1 MGSLF
6 TLTVKEF
13 ENITFTEQTAT
24 GVQLVVWG
32 LAIGFFLAALFSL
45 YQRFVVG
52 APIRALLRLL
62 ALSPESAKTEEEL
75 GIGGN
80 VLLHRALTKN
90 TSVQKL
96 IKKTEG
102 EPCGYYIPEELK
114 YRAELRY
121 EKKGNPFLQI
131 VLAALL
137 SVVIGV
143 AFIKLIP
150 LFLSMIDAIL

>member
-13 ENITFTEQTAT
+13 ENITFTEQTAKN
-24 GVQLVVWG
+24 VQLVVWG

-52 APIRALLRLL
+52 APIRALLQLE

-75 GIGGN
+75 GIKGGW
-80 VLLHRALTKN
+80 LTHRALTKN
-90 TSVQKL
+90 TAVQKL
-96 IKKTEG
+96 VKKTEG

-114 YRAELRY
+114 YRTQLRY
-121 EKKGNPFLQI
+121 EKKGNPFVQT

-137 SVVIGV
+137 SLVIGI